1 MTLNVKALCPFETIY
16 QSTQYNILE
25 DLNFWQHHCEN
36 LNVTVL
42 KINLI
47 WFLSLPFKQILH
59 VTISMNYHPIV
70 RSTCQCKK

>member
-1 MTLNVKALCPFETIY
+1 MKALCSFETVY
-16 QSTQYNILE
+16 QSTQHSILE

-47 WFLSLPFKQILH
+47 WFLPPPFKQNPGCNHQHELSPNSEIH
-59 VTISMNYHPIV
+59 MPVQKIE
-70 RSTCQCKK
+70 